1 MTTSTDSPEEP
12 KQTPAS
18 GPLETAVRRYRVRAR
33 SLIICCLLA
42 VVLTAGSFQVAR
54 LVLMR
59 SFAELEADATRQG
72 VERARRALE
81 TDLATLDSS
90 VVRGAEWDEMY
101 EAMSPRPDAARVAAK
116 FSAQLLASI
125 NVDVLWIRDAGG
137 RTVYTAKLDAAHGKL
152 AELAPDEL
160 AQLAREAAR
169 INATAGEAPLA
180 RLLPMPGGALAFA
193 AAPILRTDRSGPS
206 AGTLLIGRYLGRS
219 TAARA
224 AKSSQLP
231 IALTLASG
239 PAVLRL
245 PEQVRRWLA
254 SAPQAAAPLLRLTD
268 GEMLNGYA
276 LLRDVAGQ
284 PLVVLS
290 TGVHRDG
297 LRIDRTGTAIIVAI
311 TCGFGGLV
319 FGLLLLVG
327 RFSRARALTERRY
340 RSVGRQLEECIL
352 LADAASGIIVEA
364 NPAAARA
371 LGFEGPELVGKPLE
385 ILSRG
390 LKQTRLARLRERLA
404 GRSRV
409 LTLACRDGRSF
420 PAEVT
425 FSWIRLDAEELVCVV
440 ARDITARRR
449 LERQRR
455 AHRRHLIRLAH
466 RDSLTGLPNRLY
478 LKSRLP
484 KLVVEAQR
492 EGSQLALL
500 YVDLDHFKDV
510 NDSLG
515 HSCGDRL
522 LVAIAKRLRGCISA
536 GDLVV
541 RMSGDEFIV
550 IALGLPAASA
560 VDYIARRIQ
569 EALSAPI
576 EIEGVRLSIISS
588 IGISVCPTDGTNLEQ
603 LLKHAD
609 IALYRAKSRGRGN
622 HQFFTGDMQTELS
635 DRLELEHAL
644 RRAIDGG
651 QLFLEYQPSFDL
663 DSGAPAGF
671 EALVRWNHPH
681 LGIVPPGRFIPIA
694 EQGSLILELG
704 LWVLRQV
711 CRQLAD
717 WHREGL
723 PLLPVSI
730 NVTPRQFELG
740 RLVDTVAGL
749 TREFDIDA
757 NLLHFEITESAAM
770 QHSEQHLGALQALRQ
785 LGSRILIDDFG
796 TGYSSLSYLKHLPID
811 TLKIDRAFVRDMA
824 TDSNDAAIVSAII
837 GIARSLGLH
846 TVAEGVETQQ
856 QLECLRKLGCKTAQ
870 GFYFSR
876 PLSAPASRMLLE
888 KLGTRRRGIDT
899 ARLAVLRGGA
909 RE

>member
-1 MTTSTDSPEEP
+1 M
-12 KQTPAS
+12 
-18 GPLETAVRRYRVRAR
+18 RAR
-33 SLIICCLLA
+33 PLILCCLFA
-42 VVLTAGSFQVAR
+42 VVLTAGSFEVSR
-54 LVLMR
+54 LALKR
-59 SFAELEADATRQG
+59 SLAEMEADATRQG
-72 VERARRALE
+72 IERARHALE
-81 TDLATLDSS
+81 TDLASLDTSA
-90 VVRGAEWDEMY
+90 VRGAERDKMY
-101 EAMSPRPDAARVAAK
+101 DAVSPRPDPERIAAR
-116 FSAQLLASI
+116 FSSQLPESI
-125 NVDVLWIRDAGG
+125 DVDVLWVRDDEG
-137 RTVYTAKLDAAHGKL
+137 RTVYAARLDAARPGQL
-152 AELAPDEL
+152 AELAPDDL
-160 AQLAREAAR
+160 AQLVRASSRIDAA
-169 INATAGEAPLA
+169 AGESPLA
-180 RLLPMPGGALAFA
+180 RLIELPTGALAFA
-193 AAPILRTDRSGPS
+193 IAPILRTDRSGPA
-206 AGTLLIGRYLGRS
+206 AGTLLVGRYLGPR

-239 PAVLRL
+239 AAMLRL
-245 PEQVRRWLA
+245 PEDVRRWLA
-254 SAPQAAAPLLRLTD
+254 SAPQAAAPLLRLAD
-268 GEMLNGYA
+268 GEMLNGYT
-276 LLRDVAGQ
+276 LLRDVTGQ

-290 TGVHRDG
+290 TGVHRDA
-297 LRIDRTGTAIIVAI
+297 LRLDRTGTAIIVGV
-311 TCGFGGLV
+311 TGGFGFIVL
-319 FGLLLLVG
+319 GLLLLLG

-352 LADAASGIIVEA
+352 LADAASGRIVEA

-371 LGFEGPELVGKPLE
+371 LGFEVDELTGVPLE
-385 ILSRG
+385 SLSRG
-390 LKQTRLARLRERLA
+390 LAHARLVRLHERLA
-404 GRSRV
+404 GHSRV
-409 LTLACRDGRSF
+409 LTFTGREGRSF

-484 KLVVEAQR
+484 KLVAEAQR
-492 EGSQLALL
+492 DGSKLALL
-500 YVDLDHFKDV
+500 YIDLDHFKDV

-522 LVAIAKRLRGCISA
+522 LVAIAKRLRGCISEE
-536 GDLVV
+536 DMVV

-569 EALSAPI
+569 EALSTPI
-576 EIEGVRLSIISS
+576 EIEGVRLSIVSS

-622 HQFFTGDMQTELS
+622 HQFFTGDMQAELS

-644 RRAIDGG
+644 RRAIDCD

-663 DSGAPAGF
+663 ETGAASGF

-681 LGIVPPGRFIPIA
+681 LGLVPPGRFIPIA

-704 LWVLRQV
+704 VWVLRQV

-717 WHREGL
+717 WHRDGL

-730 NVTPRQFELG
+730 NVTPRQFEHG
-740 RLVDTVAGL
+740 RLVDMVAGL

-770 QHSEQHLGALQALRQ
+770 QNSEQHLGALQALRQ

-856 QLECLRKLGCKTAQ
+856 QLECLRKLGCQTAQ

-876 PLSAPASRMLLE
+876 PLPAPAARVLLE
-888 KLGTRRRGIDT
+888 KLGARRRGIDT
-899 ARLAVLRGGA
+899 ARLAVLRGGGS
-909 RE
+909 

>member
-1 MTTSTDSPEEP
+1 MISDLIGHWLFPNAAP
-12 KQTPAS
+12 R
-18 GPLETAVRRYRVRAR
+18 VRRLRME
-33 SLIICCLLA
+33 
-42 VVLTAGSFQVAR
+42 VVWFI
-54 LVLMR
+54 VL
-59 SFAELEADATRQG
+59 
-72 VERARRALE
+72 
-81 TDLATLDSS
+81 
-90 VVRGAEWDEMY
+90 
-101 EAMSPRPDAARVAAK
+101 
-116 FSAQLLASI
+116 
-125 NVDVLWIRDAGG
+125 
-137 RTVYTAKLDAAHGKL
+137 
-152 AELAPDEL
+152 
-160 AQLAREAAR
+160 
-169 INATAGEAPLA
+169 
-180 RLLPMPGGALAFA
+180 
-193 AAPILRTDRSGPS
+193 
-206 AGTLLIGRYLGRS
+206 
-219 TAARA
+219 
-224 AKSSQLP
+224 
-231 IALTLASG
+231 
-239 PAVLRL
+239 
-245 PEQVRRWLA
+245 
-254 SAPQAAAPLLRLTD
+254 
-268 GEMLNGYA
+268 
-276 LLRDVAGQ
+276 
-284 PLVVLS
+284 
-290 TGVHRDG
+290 
-297 LRIDRTGTAIIVAI
+297 
-311 TCGFGGLV
+311 
-319 FGLLLLVG
+319 GLLLLLG
-327 RFSRARALTERRY
+327 RYSRARALTERRY

-352 LADAASGIIVEA
+352 LADAGSGLIVEA

-371 LGFEGPELVGKPLE
+371 LGFEVDELTGVPLE
-385 ILSRG
+385 SLSRG
-390 LKQTRLARLRERLA
+390 LAHARLARLGERLA

-409 LTLACRDGRSF
+409 LTLAGRAGHSF

-425 FSWIRLDAEELVCVV
+425 FSWIRLDAEELLCVV

-449 LERQRR
+449 LEQQRR

-484 KLVVEAQR
+484 KLVADAQR

-500 YVDLDHFKDV
+500 YIDLDHFKDV

-522 LVAIAKRLRGCISA
+522 LVAIAKRLRGCIS
-536 GDLVV
+536 GDDMVV

-569 EALSAPI
+569 EALSTPI
-576 EIEGVRLSIISS
+576 EIEGVRLSIVSS
-588 IGISVCPTDGTNLEQ
+588 IGISICPTDGTNLEQ

-622 HQFFTGDMQTELS
+622 HQFFTGDMQAELS

-644 RRAIDGG
+644 RRAIDGD

-663 DSGAPAGF
+663 DTGAAAGF

-681 LGIVPPGRFIPIA
+681 LGVVPPGRFIPIA

-704 LWVLRQV
+704 VWVLRQV

-717 WHREGL
+717 WHCDGL

-770 QHSEQHLGALQALRQ
+770 QNSEQHLGALQALRQ

-876 PLSAPASRMLLE
+876 PLPAPAARVLLE
-888 KLGTRRRGIDT
+888 KLGARRRGIDT
-899 ARLAVLRGGA
+899 ARLAVLRGGGS
-909 RE
+909 

>member
-1 MTTSTDSPEEP
+1 MTTSTARAAGP
-12 KQTPAS
+12 KQSAADGATSP
-18 GPLETAVRRYRVRAR
+18 AVRPYRVRAR
-33 SLIICCLLA
+33 SLTLCCLLA
-42 VVLTAGSFQVAR
+42 VVLTASSFQIAR
-54 LVLMR
+54 LILTR

-81 TDLATLDSS
+81 TDLATLDSAAA
-90 VVRGAEWDEMY
+90 RGAEWDEMY
-101 EAMSPRPDAARVAAK
+101 AAMTPRPEAKRVAAK
-116 FSAQLLASI
+116 FSAQLLEGIDA
-125 NVDVLWIRDAGG
+125 DLLWIRDAEGQ
-137 RTVYTAKLDAAHGKL
+137 TVFAAKLDPAHAGRL
-152 AELAPDEL
+152 AELSADEL
-160 AQLAREAAR
+160 GQLVREAAR
-169 INATAGEAPLA
+169 IDAAAGEAPLS
-180 RLLPMPGGALAFA
+180 RLLEMPQGALAFA
-193 AAPILRTDRSGPS
+193 VAPILRTDRSGPR
-206 AGTLLIGRYLGRS
+206 AGTLLVGRYLGGR

-224 AKSSQLP
+224 SKSSQLP

-239 PAVLRL
+239 AAMLRL
-245 PEQVRRWLA
+245 PEEVRRWLA
-254 SAPQAAAPLLRLTD
+254 SSPQAAEPLLRLTD
-268 GEMLNGYA
+268 GEMLNGYT
-276 LLRDVAGQ
+276 LLRDVTGQ

-290 TGVHRDG
+290 MGVHRDAM
-297 LRIDRTGTAIIVAI
+297 RIDRIGTAIIVGV
-311 TCGFGGLV
+311 TGGFGCIVLA
-319 FGLLLLVG
+319 LLLLVG

-352 LADAASGIIVEA
+352 LADADNGAIVEA
-364 NPAAARA
+364 NPAAART
-371 LGFEGPELVGKPLE
+371 LGFEVSELIGVPLE
-385 ILSRG
+385 RLSAG
-390 LKQTRLARLRERLA
+390 LAHARLARMRERLA

-409 LTLACRDGRSF
+409 ITLKRSDGRAF

-455 AHRRHLIRLAH
+455 AHRRRLIRLAH

-484 KLVVEAQR
+484 KLVADAQR
-492 EGSQLALL
+492 DGSKLALL

-522 LVAIAKRLRGCISA
+522 LVAIAKRLRGCIA
-536 GDLVV
+536 ADDLVV

-550 IALGLPAASA
+550 VAQGLPAASA

-569 EALSAPI
+569 EEVSAPI
-576 EIEGVRLSIISS
+576 DIEGVRLSIVSS
-588 IGISVCPTDGTNLEQ
+588 IGISVCPSDGTNLEQ

-622 HQFFTGDMQTELS
+622 HQFFTGDMQAELS

-663 DSGAPAGF
+663 DTGGPAGF

-681 LGIVPPGRFIPIA
+681 LGIVPPARFIPIA
-694 EQGSLILELG
+694 EQGNLILELG

-717 WHREGL
+717 WHVAGL

-730 NVTPRQFELG
+730 NVTPRQFEHG

-856 QLECLRKLGCKTAQ
+856 QVECLRKLGCKTAQ

-876 PLSAPASRMLLE
+876 PLPAPAARVLLE
-888 KLGTRRRGIDT
+888 KLAARRRGIDT
-899 ARLAVLRGGA
+899 ARLAVLRGGGA
-909 RE
+909 

>member
-1 MTTSTDSPEEP
+1 
-12 KQTPAS
+12 
-18 GPLETAVRRYRVRAR
+18 VRAR
-33 SLIICCLLA
+33 SLILCCLL
-42 VVLTAGSFQVAR
+42 VVLLTAGSFQVAR
-54 LVLMR
+54 LTLR
-59 SFAELEADATRQG
+59 HSFTDMEADATRQG

-81 TDLATLDSS
+81 TDLATLDASA
-90 VVRGAEWDEMY
+90 VRGAEWDEMY
-101 EAMSPRPDAARVAAK
+101 ETMTPHPDPGRVGAK
-116 FSAQLLASI
+116 FSAPWFENSNI
-125 NVDVLWIRDAGG
+125 DVVWVRDAEG
-137 RTVYTAKLDAAHGKL
+137 RTVYAARLDRARPARP
-152 AELAPDEL
+152 AELAPDEA

-169 INATAGEAPLA
+169 IDAAAGESPLA
-180 RLLPMPGGALAFA
+180 RLVLLPRGALAFA
-193 AAPILRTDRSGPS
+193 VAPILKTDRSGPQ
-206 AGTLLIGRYLGRS
+206 AGTLLVARYLGRR
-219 TAARA
+219 TAARV

-231 IALTLASG
+231 IALTLATG

-245 PEQVRRWLA
+245 PESVRRWLA

-268 GEMLNGYA
+268 GQMLNGYT
-276 LLRDVAGQ
+276 LLRDVSGQ
-284 PLVVLS
+284 PLLVLS
-290 TGVHRDG
+290 TGVHRDA
-297 LRIDRTGTAIIVAI
+297 LRIDRTGTAIIVAV
-311 TCGFGGLV
+311 TGGFGCIVL
-319 FGLLLLVG
+319 GLLLLVG
-327 RFSRARALTERRY
+327 RFSRARTLTERRY

-352 LADAASGIIVEA
+352 LADAESGSIVEA
-364 NPAAARA
+364 NPAGARA
-371 LGFEGPELVGKPLE
+371 LGFEVTELIGVPLE
-385 ILSRG
+385 SISRG
-390 LKQTRLARLRERLA
+390 LAHARLARLRERLA
-404 GRSRV
+404 GSSRV
-409 LTLACRDGRSF
+409 LTFRRRDGRRF
-420 PAEVT
+420 PAEAT

-440 ARDITARRR
+440 ARDISARRR

-455 AHRRHLIRLAH
+455 AHRRRLIRLAH
-466 RDSLTGLPNRLY
+466 RDSLTGLPNRLN

-484 KLVVEAQR
+484 KLVAAAQR
-492 EGSQLALL
+492 EGSTLALL
-500 YVDLDHFKDV
+500 YIDLDHFKDV

-536 GDLVV
+536 DDMVV

-550 IALGLPAASA
+550 IAQGLPAASA

-588 IGISVCPTDGTNLEQ
+588 IGISLCPADGTNLEQ

-622 HQFFTGDMQTELS
+622 HQFFTGDMQAELS

-651 QLFLEYQPSFDL
+651 QLFIEYQPSFDL
-663 DSGAPAGF
+663 DTGAPAGF

-694 EQGSLILELG
+694 EQGNLILELG
-704 LWVLRQV
+704 LWVLRHV

-717 WHREGL
+717 WHLEGL

-730 NVTPRQFELG
+730 NVTPRQFEHG

-856 QLECLRKLGCKTAQ
+856 QLDCLRKLGCKTAQ
-870 GFYFSR
+870 GFFFSR
-876 PLSAPASRMLLE
+876 PLPAPAARVLLE
-888 KLGTRRRGIDT
+888 KLGARRRGLDT
-899 ARLAVLRGGA
+899 ARLAVLRGGGG
-909 RE
+909 